1 MISAIKA
8 LLKSNEADPHNIT
21 IDYETFTDTFF
32 KGKTT
37 KQTSVQNCR
46 WQKAEKNGRSSKKM
60 DRGLQS
66 RNLRN
71 IDWDTA
77 YRSRSA
83 RSARSPDFF
92 SGYAKHEN
100 KKIRKYKNKK
110 FPSLPLTLQYTENP
124 HLINILLAKP
134 YIRFLLFISLSN
146 EFLDVCTFL
155 FYFYSR

>member
-1 MISAIKA
+1 MKLSLILFLKA
-8 LLKSNEADPHNIT
+8 RQPNRLA
-21 IDYETFTDTFF
+21 F
-32 KGKTT
+32 KIIVGK
-37 KQTSVQNCR
+37 KQ
-46 WQKAEKNGRSSKKM
+46 KSSKKM

-83 RSARSPDFF
+83 RSARSPDCF

-100 KKIRKYKNKK
+100 KKIRRYKNKK
-110 FPSLPLTLQYTENP
+110 FPSLPLTLRYTENP

-134 YIRFLLFISLSN
+134 YTRFLLFISLSN

-155 FYFYSR
+155 FYFIFQVE